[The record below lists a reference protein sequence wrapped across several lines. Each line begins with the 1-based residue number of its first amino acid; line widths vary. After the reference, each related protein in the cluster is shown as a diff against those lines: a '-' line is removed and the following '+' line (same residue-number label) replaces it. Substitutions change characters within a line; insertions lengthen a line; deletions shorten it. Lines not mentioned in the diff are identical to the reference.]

1 LFHGRGGAVGRG
13 GGPSYQAI
21 IDQPPGAVNGQIR
34 MTEQGEIISSKFT
47 NPKLGRRNLEI
58 VVAATLE
65 ASFGATRTLAARP
78 NSADVGHDILEDISA
93 RAFATYRDLVY
104 ETDGFASYF
113 WQSTVINEIATLNIG
128 SRPASRKALGRI
140 QDLRAIPWVFS
151 WSQSRVMLPGWYGFG
166 SAVSSWCEDNVAE
179 GLNKLR
185 MLYRTWP
192 FFRTQLSN
200 IDMVLSKTDLGIARQ
215 YAGLVEDSALGD
227 EIFERIEAEHSRTIK
242 VVLAI
247 METDELL
254 ASNLLLARSI
264 RNRFPYID
272 PLHHFQVHM
281 LREHRAGN
289 DDPKILRGI
298 QLTINGISAGLR
310 NSG

>member
-1 LFHGRGGAVGRG
+1 
-13 GGPSYQAI
+13 
-21 IDQPPGAVNGQIR
+21 
-34 MTEQGEIISSKFT
+34 
-47 NPKLGRRNLEI
+47 
-58 VVAATLE
+58 
-65 ASFGATRTLAARP
+65 
-78 NSADVGHDILEDISA
+78 
-93 RAFATYRDLVY
+93 
-104 ETDGFASYF
+104 
-113 WQSTVINEIATLNIG
+113 
-128 SRPASRKALGRI
+128 
-140 QDLRAIPWVFS
+140 
-151 WSQSRVMLPGWYGFG
+151 
-166 SAVSSWCEDNVAE
+166 
-179 GLNKLR
+179 
-185 MLYRTWP
+185 
-192 FFRTQLSN
+192 
-200 IDMVLSKTDLGIARQ
+200 MVLSKTDLGIARQ